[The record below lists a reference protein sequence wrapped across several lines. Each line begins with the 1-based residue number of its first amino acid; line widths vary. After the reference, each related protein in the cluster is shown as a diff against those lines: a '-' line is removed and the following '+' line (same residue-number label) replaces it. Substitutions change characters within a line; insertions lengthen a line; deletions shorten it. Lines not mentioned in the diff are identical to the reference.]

1 MASYYFIDP
10 QRQRRGPI
18 EESQFLGAGV
28 TADTY
33 VWKVGMEQWEK
44 AGTVPSLRYIFVGE
58 AGVPPRPS
66 TEIREISRNSPP
78 RASTE
83 IREISRHNP
92 PRASTVIREISRQQS
107 TGPDAGQQ
115 QPQYA
120 QAPYQ
125 QPSVCPPTYLAW
137 AIVST
142 LLCCLPFGIVAIVYA
157 SKVSGLW
164 AQGRYDEAQRASNT
178 AKNWVIAAVVCALVY
193 YAAAIGLIAVA
204 GAI

>member
-18 EESQFLGAGV
+18 EESQLLAAGV

-44 AGTVPSLRYIFVGE
+44 AGTIPSLRYIFVGE
-58 AGVPPRPS
+58 AAVPPRPS
-66 TEIREISRNSPP
+66 TEIRE
-78 RASTE
+78 T
-83 IREISRHNP
+83 SRHNP

-120 QAPYQ
+120 QATYQ

-204 GAI
+204 GGI

>member
-18 EESQFLGAGV
+18 EESQLLAAGV

-58 AGVPPRPS
+58 AAVPPRPS
-66 TEIREISRNSPP
+66 SEIRE
-78 RASTE
+78 T
-83 IREISRHNP
+83 SRHNP
-92 PRASTVIREISRQQS
+92 PRASTVIREISRQQG

-193 YAAAIGLIAVA
+193 YVAAIGLIAVA
-204 GAI
+204 GGI